1 VFKKICENL
10 RESVPSVSKKHLFFK
25 KLLNLRQLKS
35 PIIMTAY
42 LLTVG
47 DEILIGQ
54 ITDTNSAW
62 MAQQLNLQG
71 IRIAGKASVG
81 DVHPN
86 IIEAMDYAWTKA
98 DLVLVTGGLG
108 ATKDD
113 ITKKAIAEY
122 FGVEM
127 VFHDETWL
135 RLQYFFKK
143 LGKMPHEMNKKGCF
157 MPANAEILTNDR
169 GLAPAMWFEKGGK
182 VMVSMPGVP
191 YEMMH
196 LMTDRVLPRLKKS
209 FPVSPVVHR
218 TLMTAGEGETGLA
231 AMLSDFEDALPTNIK
246 LAYLP
251 AFNQVRLRL
260 TATGA
265 DETALNQQIDIEK
278 AKMETIVSKFVYG
291 YEDEPLA
298 KAIGRMLVAKG
309 WTLATAESCTGGYL
323 SAQLTANAGSSA
335 YFKGGIIAYHNDLKI
350 NLLGVKTQTL
360 DEHGAVSEETV
371 REMIPGA
378 LNATGADIA
387 VAISGIAGPGG
398 GSPKKPVG
406 TIWVA
411 VGNKMHTRIVPL
423 TIDRGR
429 NRNMEYAANVAL
441 NLVRIFLLT
450 T

>member
-1 VFKKICENL
+1 
-10 RESVPSVSKKHLFFK
+10 
-25 KLLNLRQLKS
+25 
-35 PIIMTAY
+35 MTAY

-86 IIEAMDYAWTKA
+86 IIEAMDYALGKA

-127 VFHDETWL
+127 VFHDETWK
-135 RLQYFFKK
+135 RLQHFFKK
-143 LGKMPHEMNKKGCF
+143 LGKTPNEMNKSGCF
-157 MPANAEILTNDR
+157 MPENAEILTNDR

-196 LMTDRVLPRLKKS
+196 LMKDRVLPRLKKS

-231 AMLSDFEDALPTNIK
+231 SMLSDFEDALPTNIK

-260 TATGA
+260 TATGS
-265 DETALNQQIDIEK
+265 DEAALNQQIDIEK

-291 YEDEPLA
+291 YDDEPLA
-298 KAIGRMLVAKG
+298 KAVGRMLVAKG
-309 WTLATAESCTGGYL
+309 WMVATAESCTGGYL
-323 SAQLTANAGSSA
+323 SAQFTANAGCSV
-335 YFKGGIIAYHNDLKI
+335 YFKGGVIAYHNDLKI
-350 NLLGVKTQTL
+350 NLLGVKKETL
-360 DEHGAVSEETV
+360 DVHGAVSEATV
-371 REMIPGA
+371 REMVQGV
-378 LNATGADIA
+378 LKSTGADMGIA
-387 VAISGIAGPGG
+387 VSGIAGPGG
-398 GSPKKPVG
+398 GSPDKPVG

-411 VGNKMHTRIVPL
+411 VGNKAHTRVAHL

-429 NRNMEYAANVAL
+429 NRNVEYAANVAL
-441 NLVRIFLLT
+441 NLVRVFLLSNEKDFIL
-450 T
+450 

>member
-1 VFKKICENL
+1 MPIL
-10 RESVPSVSKKHLFFK
+10 Q
-25 KLLNLRQLKS
+25 KLLKFAA
-35 PIIMTAY
+35 IKITKIMTAY

-86 IIEAMDYAWTKA
+86 IMEAMDYAWTKA

-127 VFHDETWL
+127 VFHAETWL
-135 RLQYFFKK
+135 RLQHFFKK
-143 LGKMPHEMNKKGCF
+143 LGKMPNEMNKNGCF

-218 TLMTAGEGETGLA
+218 TLMTAGEGETGLS

-265 DETALNQQIDIEK
+265 DEAALNQQIDIEK

-291 YEDEPLA
+291 YDDEPLA

-350 NLLGVKTQTL
+350 NLLGVKTETL
-360 DEHGAVSEETV
+360 DVHGAVSEETV
-371 REMIPGA
+371 REMVQGA

-387 VAISGIAGPGG
+387 IAISGIAGPGG

-423 TIDRGR
+423 SIDRGR

>member
-1 VFKKICENL
+1 
-10 RESVPSVSKKHLFFK
+10 
-25 KLLNLRQLKS
+25 
-35 PIIMTAY
+35 MTAY

-71 IRIAGKASVG
+71 IRIAGKSSVG

-86 IIEAMDYAWTKA
+86 IIEAMDYALSKA

-127 VFHDETWL
+127 VFHDETWH

-143 LGKMPHEMNKKGCF
+143 LGKTPNEMNKNGCF
-157 MPANAEILTNDR
+157 MPENAEILTNDR

-231 AMLSDFEDALPTNIK
+231 ALLSDFEDGLPNNIK

-260 TATGA
+260 TATGT
-265 DETALNQQIDIEK
+265 DEATLNKQIDIEK

-291 YEDEPLA
+291 YDDEPLA
-298 KAIGRMLVAKG
+298 KAIGRMLVNQKK
-309 WTLATAESCTGGYL
+309 TIATAESCTGGYL
-323 SAQLTANAGSSA
+323 SAQLTANAGSSV
-335 YFKGGIIAYHNDLKI
+335 YFKGGVIAYHNDLKI
-350 NLLGVKTQTL
+350 NLLGVKTETL
-360 DEHGAVSEETV
+360 EEHGAVSEATV
-371 REMIPGA
+371 REMVQGV
-378 LNATGADIA
+378 LNATQADMGI
-387 VAISGIAGPGG
+387 AISGIAGPGG
-398 GSPKKPVG
+398 GSAAKPVG

-411 VGNKMHTRIVPL
+411 VGDKTHTRVAHL

-429 NRNMEYAANVAL
+429 NRNVEYAANVAL
-441 NLVRIFLLT
+441 NLVRIFLLAT
-450 T
+450 EKDVILRGTE

>member
-1 VFKKICENL
+1 
-10 RESVPSVSKKHLFFK
+10 
-25 KLLNLRQLKS
+25 
-35 PIIMTAY
+35 MTAY

-71 IRIAGKASVG
+71 IRIAGKSSVG

-86 IIEAMDYAWTKA
+86 IIEAMDYAWSKA

-127 VFHDETWL
+127 VFHDETWK
-135 RLQYFFKK
+135 RLQSFFKK
-143 LGKMPHEMNKKGCF
+143 LGKTPNEMNKNGCF
-157 MPANAEILTNDR
+157 MPENAEILTNDR

-231 AMLSDFEDALPTNIK
+231 ALLSDFEDALPNNIK

-260 TATGA
+260 TATGT
-265 DETALNQQIDIEK
+265 DENALNQQIDVEK

-291 YEDEPLA
+291 YDDEPLA
-298 KAIGRMLVAKG
+298 KAVGRMLVDQKR
-309 WTLATAESCTGGYL
+309 TLATAESCTGGHIA
-323 SAQLTANAGSSA
+323 AQLTANAGSSA
-335 YFKGGIIAYHNDLKI
+335 YFKGGIVAYHNDLKI
-350 NLLGVKTQTL
+350 NLLGVKTATL
-360 DEHGAVSEETV
+360 DEHGAVSEATV
-371 REMIPGA
+371 REMVQGA
-378 LNATGADIA
+378 LNATNADIA
-387 VAISGIAGPGG
+387 IAVSGIAGPGG
-398 GSPKKPVG
+398 GSATKPVG

-411 VGNKMHTRIVPL
+411 VGSKTHTRVAHL
-423 TIDRGR
+423 TMDRGR
-429 NRNMEYAANVAL
+429 NRNVEYAANVAL

-450 T
+450 AE

>member
-1 VFKKICENL
+1 
-10 RESVPSVSKKHLFFK
+10 
-25 KLLNLRQLKS
+25 
-35 PIIMTAY
+35 
-42 LLTVG
+42 
-47 DEILIGQ
+47 
-54 ITDTNSAW
+54 

-71 IRIAGKASVG
+71 IRIAGKSSVG

-86 IIEAMDYAWTKA
+86 IIEAMDYALSKA

-127 VFHDETWL
+127 VFHDDTWH

-143 LGKMPHEMNKKGCF
+143 LGKIPNEMNKNGCF
-157 MPANAEILTNDR
+157 MPANAEILINDR

-231 AMLSDFEDALPTNIK
+231 ALLSDFEDALPSNIK

-260 TATGA
+260 TATGNNEA
-265 DETALNQQIDIEK
+265 DLNKQIDIEK

-291 YEDEPLA
+291 YDDEPLA
-298 KAIGRMLVAKG
+298 KAIGRMLVDKKM
-309 WTLATAESCTGGYL
+309 TLATAESCTGGYL

-335 YFKGGIIAYHNDLKI
+335 YFKGGVIAYHNDLKT
-350 NLLGVKTQTL
+350 NLLGVQTATL
-360 DEHGAVSEETV
+360 DEHGAVSEATV
-371 REMIPGA
+371 REMVQGA
-378 LNATGADIA
+378 LNATGADIGI
-387 VAISGIAGPGG
+387 AISGIAGPGG
-398 GSPKKPVG
+398 GSAKKPVG

-411 VGNKMHTRIVPL
+411 VGNKNQTRVAHL

-429 NRNMEYAANVAL
+429 NRNVEYAANVAL
-441 NLVRIFLLT
+441 NLVRIFLLAT
-450 T
+450 EKDVILRGTE

>member
-1 VFKKICENL
+1 
-10 RESVPSVSKKHLFFK
+10 
-25 KLLNLRQLKS
+25 
-35 PIIMTAY
+35 MTAY

-86 IIEAMDYAWTKA
+86 IIEAMDYALSKA

-127 VFHDETWL
+127 IFHDETWK

-143 LGKMPHEMNKKGCF
+143 LGKIPNEMNKNGCF
-157 MPANAEILTNDR
+157 MPENAEILTNDR

-231 AMLSDFEDALPTNIK
+231 ALLSDFEDALPNNIK

-260 TATGA
+260 TATGT
-265 DETALNQQIDIEK
+265 DENALNQQIDVEK

-291 YEDEPLA
+291 YDDEPLA
-298 KAIGRMLVAKG
+298 KAVGRMLVDQKR
-309 WTLATAESCTGGYL
+309 TLATAESCTGGHIA
-323 SAQLTANAGSSA
+323 AQLTANAGSSA
-335 YFKGGIIAYHNDLKI
+335 YFKGGIVAYHNDLKI
-350 NLLGVKTQTL
+350 NLLGVKTATL
-360 DEHGAVSEETV
+360 DEHGAVSEATV
-371 REMIPGA
+371 REMVQGA
-378 LNATGADIA
+378 LNATNADIA
-387 VAISGIAGPGG
+387 IAVSGIAGPGG
-398 GSPKKPVG
+398 GSATKPVG

-411 VGNKMHTRIVPL
+411 VGSKTHTRVAHL
-423 TIDRGR
+423 TMDRGR
-429 NRNMEYAANVAL
+429 NRNVEYAANVAL

-450 T
+450 AE

>member
-1 VFKKICENL
+1 
-10 RESVPSVSKKHLFFK
+10 
-25 KLLNLRQLKS
+25 
-35 PIIMTAY
+35 MTAY

-71 IRIAGKASVG
+71 IRIAGKSSVG
-81 DVHPN
+81 DVHPS
-86 IIEAMDYAWTKA
+86 IIEAMDYAWSKA

-127 VFHDETWL
+127 VFHDETWK

-143 LGKMPHEMNKKGCF
+143 LGKTPNEMNKNGCF
-157 MPANAEILTNDR
+157 MPQNAEILTNDR

-231 AMLSDFEDALPTNIK
+231 ALLSDFEDALPNNIK

-260 TATGA
+260 TATGS
-265 DETALNQQIDIEK
+265 DETALNKQIDIEK

-291 YEDEPLA
+291 YDDEPLA
-298 KAIGRMLVAKG
+298 KAIGRMLVDKKM
-309 WTLATAESCTGGYL
+309 TLATAESCTGGYL

-335 YFKGGIIAYHNDLKI
+335 YFKGGVIAYHNDLKT
-350 NLLGVKTQTL
+350 NLLGVQTATL
-360 DEHGAVSEETV
+360 DEHGAVSEATV
-371 REMIPGA
+371 REMVQGA
-378 LNATGADIA
+378 LHATSADIA
-387 VAISGIAGPGG
+387 IAVSGIAGPGG
-398 GSPKKPVG
+398 GSATKPVG

-411 VGNKMHTRIVPL
+411 VGNQTHTRVAHL

-429 NRNMEYAANVAL
+429 NRNVEYAANVAL
-441 NLVRIFLLT
+441 NLVRVFLLAT
-450 T
+450 EKDVILRGTE

>member
-1 VFKKICENL
+1 
-10 RESVPSVSKKHLFFK
+10 
-25 KLLNLRQLKS
+25 
-35 PIIMTAY
+35 MTAY

-71 IRIAGKASVG
+71 IRIAGKSSVG

-86 IIEAMDYAWTKA
+86 IIEAMDYAWSKA

-127 VFHDETWL
+127 VFHDETWK
-135 RLQYFFKK
+135 RLQSFFKK
-143 LGKMPHEMNKKGCF
+143 LGKTPNEMNKNGCF
-157 MPANAEILTNDR
+157 MPENAEILTNDR

-231 AMLSDFEDALPTNIK
+231 ALLSDFEDALPNNIK

-260 TATGA
+260 TATGS
-265 DETALNQQIDIEK
+265 DETALNKQIDIEK

-291 YEDEPLA
+291 YDDEPLA
-298 KAIGRMLVAKG
+298 KAIGRMLVEKKR
-309 WTLATAESCTGGYL
+309 TIATAESCTGGYL

-335 YFKGGIIAYHNDLKI
+335 YFKGGVIAYHNDLKT
-350 NLLGVKTQTL
+350 NLLGVKTATL
-360 DEHGAVSEETV
+360 DEQGAVSEATV
-371 REMIPGA
+371 REMVQGA
-378 LNATGADIA
+378 LHAASADIA
-387 VAISGIAGPGG
+387 IAVSGIAGPGG
-398 GSPKKPVG
+398 GSATKPVG

-411 VGNKMHTRIVPL
+411 VGNHTHTRVAHL

-429 NRNMEYAANVAL
+429 NRNVEYAANVAL
-441 NLVRIFLLT
+441 NLVRIFLLAT
-450 T
+450 EKDVILQGTE

>member
-1 VFKKICENL
+1 
-10 RESVPSVSKKHLFFK
+10 
-25 KLLNLRQLKS
+25 
-35 PIIMTAY
+35 MTAY

-86 IIEAMDYAWTKA
+86 IIEAMDYALSKA

-127 VFHDETWL
+127 IFHDETWK

-143 LGKMPHEMNKKGCF
+143 LGKIPNEMNKNGCF
-157 MPANAEILTNDR
+157 MPENAEILTNDR

-231 AMLSDFEDALPTNIK
+231 ALLSDFEDALPNNIK

-260 TATGA
+260 TATGT
-265 DETALNQQIDIEK
+265 DENALNQQIDVEK

-291 YEDEPLA
+291 YDDEPLA
-298 KAIGRMLVAKG
+298 KAVGRMLVDQKR
-309 WTLATAESCTGGYL
+309 TLATAESCTGGHIA
-323 SAQLTANAGSSA
+323 AQLTANAGSSA
-335 YFKGGIIAYHNDLKI
+335 YFKGGIVAYHNDLKI
-350 NLLGVKTQTL
+350 NLLGVKTATL
-360 DEHGAVSEETV
+360 GEHGAVSEATV
-371 REMIPGA
+371 REMVQGA
-378 LNATGADIA
+378 LNATNADIA
-387 VAISGIAGPGG
+387 IAVSGIAGPGG
-398 GSPKKPVG
+398 GSATKPVG

-411 VGNKMHTRIVPL
+411 VGSKTHTRVAHL
-423 TIDRGR
+423 TMDRGR
-429 NRNMEYAANVAL
+429 NRNVEYAANVAL

-450 T
+450 AE

>member
-1 VFKKICENL
+1 
-10 RESVPSVSKKHLFFK
+10 
-25 KLLNLRQLKS
+25 
-35 PIIMTAY
+35 MTAY

-86 IIEAMDYAWTKA
+86 IIEAMDYALGKA

-127 VFHDETWL
+127 VFHDETWK
-135 RLQYFFKK
+135 RLQHFFKK
-143 LGKMPHEMNKKGCF
+143 LGKTPNEMNKSGCF
-157 MPANAEILTNDR
+157 MPENAEILTNDR

-196 LMTDRVLPRLKKS
+196 LMKDRVLPRLKKS

-231 AMLSDFEDALPTNIK
+231 ALLSDFEDALPTNIK

-260 TATGA
+260 TATGS
-265 DETALNQQIDIEK
+265 DEAALNQQIDIEK

-291 YEDEPLA
+291 YDDEPLA
-298 KAIGRMLVAKG
+298 KAVGRMLVAKG
-309 WTLATAESCTGGYL
+309 WMVATAESCTGGYL
-323 SAQLTANAGSSA
+323 SAQFTANAGSSV
-335 YFKGGIIAYHNDLKI
+335 YFKGGVIAYHNDLKI
-350 NLLGVKTQTL
+350 NLLGVKKETL
-360 DEHGAVSEETV
+360 EVHGAVSEATV
-371 REMIPGA
+371 REMVQGV
-378 LNATGADIA
+378 LKSTGADIGIA
-387 VAISGIAGPGG
+387 VSGIAGPGG
-398 GSPKKPVG
+398 GSPDKPVG

-411 VGNKMHTRIVPL
+411 VGNKAHTRVAQL

-429 NRNMEYAANVAL
+429 NRNVEYAANVAL
-441 NLVRIFLLT
+441 NLVRVFLLSNEKDFIL
-450 T
+450 

>member
-1 VFKKICENL
+1 
-10 RESVPSVSKKHLFFK
+10 
-25 KLLNLRQLKS
+25 
-35 PIIMTAY
+35 MTAY

-86 IIEAMDYAWTKA
+86 IIEAMDYALSKA

-127 VFHDETWL
+127 IFHDETWK

-143 LGKMPHEMNKKGCF
+143 LGKIPNEMNKNGCF
-157 MPANAEILTNDR
+157 MPENAEILTNDR

-231 AMLSDFEDALPTNIK
+231 ALLSDFEDALPNNIK

-260 TATGA
+260 TATGT
-265 DETALNQQIDIEK
+265 DENALNQQIDVEK

-291 YEDEPLA
+291 YDDEPLA
-298 KAIGRMLVAKG
+298 KAVGRMLVDQKR
-309 WTLATAESCTGGYL
+309 TLATAESCTGGHIA
-323 SAQLTANAGSSA
+323 AQLTANAGSSA
-335 YFKGGIIAYHNDLKI
+335 YFKGGIVAYHNDLKI
-350 NLLGVKTQTL
+350 NLLGVKTVTL
-360 DEHGAVSEETV
+360 DEHGAVSEATV
-371 REMIPGA
+371 REMVQGA
-378 LNATGADIA
+378 LNATNADIA
-387 VAISGIAGPGG
+387 IAVSGIAGPGG
-398 GSPKKPVG
+398 GSATKPVG

-411 VGNKMHTRIVPL
+411 VGSKTHTRVAHL
-423 TIDRGR
+423 TMDRGR
-429 NRNMEYAANVAL
+429 NRNVEYAANVAL

-450 T
+450 AE

>member
-1 VFKKICENL
+1 
-10 RESVPSVSKKHLFFK
+10 
-25 KLLNLRQLKS
+25 
-35 PIIMTAY
+35 
-42 LLTVG
+42 
-47 DEILIGQ
+47 
-54 ITDTNSAW
+54 
-62 MAQQLNLQG
+62 
-71 IRIAGKASVG
+71 
-81 DVHPN
+81 
-86 IIEAMDYAWTKA
+86 
-98 DLVLVTGGLG
+98 
-108 ATKDD
+108 
-113 ITKKAIAEY
+113 
-122 FGVEM
+122 
-127 VFHDETWL
+127 
-135 RLQYFFKK
+135 
-143 LGKMPHEMNKKGCF
+143 
-157 MPANAEILTNDR
+157 
-169 GLAPAMWFEKGGK
+169 
-182 VMVSMPGVP
+182 MPGVP

-218 TLMTAGEGETGLA
+218 TLMTAGEGETGLS

-265 DETALNQQIDIEK
+265 DEAALNQQIDIEK

-291 YEDEPLA
+291 YDDEPLA

-350 NLLGVKTQTL
+350 NLLGVKTETL
-360 DEHGAVSEETV
+360 DVHGAVSEETV
-371 REMIPGA
+371 REMVQGA

-387 VAISGIAGPGG
+387 IAISGIAGPGG

-423 TIDRGR
+423 SIDRGR